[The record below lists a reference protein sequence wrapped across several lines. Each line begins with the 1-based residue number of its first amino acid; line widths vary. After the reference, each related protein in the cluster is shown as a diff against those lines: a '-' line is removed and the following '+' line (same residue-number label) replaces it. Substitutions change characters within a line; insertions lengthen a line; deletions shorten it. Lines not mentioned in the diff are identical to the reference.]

1 MAMALRPKIR
11 MKDIGHEYG
20 GMRPTD
26 PSSLKSYPSFSVDA
40 EKFPHLKNLEVG
52 KEHHIRARVVKKA
65 HHVGEDGK
73 HRMEIE
79 VRSMGEEKT
88 SPRGKSKLEENGY

>member
-1 MAMALRPKIR
+1 MALRPKIR
-11 MKDIGHEYG
+11 MKDIGHD
-20 GMRPTD
+20 MLSRPLD
-26 PSSLKSYPSFSVDA
+26 SRESAKLYPSFSVDA

-88 SPRGKSKLEENGY
+88 SPRGKSKLEETGY